1 MAEKKKL
8 HHTRVVRVM
17 RLVFNYLF
25 LFHRHI
31 TQSLGVYLFYTGTET
46 VTGLHFLRSQTST
59 TTSKFH
65 REIEIETEVE
75 DSVFVNR
82 ELGFHHAPLSTM
94 EGNSSRPNLKRPFF
108 EDADDDNLDSSN
120 KPSA

>member
-1 MAEKKKL
+1 
-8 HHTRVVRVM
+8 M

-31 TQSLGVYLFYTGTET
+31 TQSLGIYLFYTGTET

-65 REIEIETEVE
+65 REIEIEIETEVE